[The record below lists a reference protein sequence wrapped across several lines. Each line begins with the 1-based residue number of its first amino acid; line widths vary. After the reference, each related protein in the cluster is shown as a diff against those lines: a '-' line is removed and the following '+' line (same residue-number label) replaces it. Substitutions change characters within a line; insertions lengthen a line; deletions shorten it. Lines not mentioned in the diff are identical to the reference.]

1 MSYPNKI
8 TGYLT
13 EEMPIERMFSHGA
26 ESLSLTELLSIV
38 LGIGVKGLNVIE
50 LSREVLSYSGGIK
63 KLSSMNLEELMQI
76 KGVGKSKAARLLA
89 TFELA
94 KRLDDLSRED
104 RALGNSPEAIYEYSK
119 YKMRFKERE
128 RFLVLL
134 LNTKHEIIAHDLV
147 SIGSGDRTIAEPKEV
162 FKLALKLGAYAIC
175 VCHNH
180 PSGHLNP
187 SEADIKLTKRLVKAG
202 DLLGIPV
209 VDHLII
215 GENDYYSLKAKGD
228 M

>member
-1 MSYPNKI
+1 MSSGKI
-8 TGYLT
+8 EGYLT
-13 EEMPIERMFSHGA
+13 DEMPIERLLSYGS
-26 ESLSLTELLSIV
+26 ESLSLTELVSIV
-38 LGIGVKGLNVIE
+38 LGTGLKGQNVIE
-50 LSREVLSYSGGIK
+50 LSREILNNSGGIK
-63 KLSSMNLEELMQI
+63 RLSFMSQKELMQI

-89 TFELA
+89 TFEIA
-94 KRLDDLSRED
+94 KRLDGISREK
-104 RALGNSPEAIYEYSK
+104 RHLGNSPDAIHEYSK
-119 YKMRFKERE
+119 YQLRFKERE

-147 SIGSGDRTIAEPKEV
+147 SIGTNDRTIAEPKEV

-180 PSGHLNP
+180 PSGHVEP
-187 SEADIKLTKRLVKAG
+187 SDADIRLTKRLSKAG
-202 DLLGIPV
+202 DLLGIPL

-215 GENDYYSLKAKGD
+215 GENEYYSLKANGD